1 MTNRDRI
8 NNSSSRSGSLSLV
21 TIILMIIAA
30 LVISTSY
37 YSANSFSVSNGSRI
51 LFLHATTLAKAYA
64 IKAQL
69 NNSLKDIQ
77 IPPRWVKRNN
87 ETSQELVG
95 TQTKRASYTTTLT
108 GIQDKGVSPN
118 RLLIDDPVPSSSSVL
133 ALMKSALNSSN
144 YNIHSSSIPNPLNNT
159 KSSSSSSSSTSS
171 STQTSSRIVKR
182 ELLSQTQ
189 LSKMIFHKEES
200 MPTEKGPRIAL
211 IKPSFT
217 AAAYANGFYKFYKIY
232 NSIPV
237 GKNVTTD
244 LYLLSVPVNASSYPS
259 LPYVF
264 SMLKLLNDIR
274 TVSPDSNITI
284 YDDVAADNGFM
295 FARNGSNAFDLL
307 ILGHQEYVTQKEYN
321 NLKRF
326 VANGGTILILDGNV
340 FYAEVKYDPMKETVS
355 LVKGHYWAFNGR
367 SAWKSVAERW
377 KNETSQWVG
386 SNYLC
391 FQCVRSF
398 QNDPFGYKPHE
409 EQYLDNPHDVVL
421 FNYNASISKT
431 YFPVASTSESQG
443 QVANKPII
451 ATYELN
457 YKKGRVI
464 TLGIY
469 SDDVVNN
476 NKFDNYFEKLLL
488 KQGITDI
495 TD

>member
-1 MTNRDRI
+1 
-8 NNSSSRSGSLSLV
+8 V
-21 TIILMIIAA
+21 TIIFIIIAA
-30 LVISTSY
+30 LVLSTSHD
-37 YSANSFSVSNGSRI
+37 SANSFSVGNGSQI
-51 LFLHATTLAKAYA
+51 LSLHTTTLAKVYA
-64 IKAQL
+64 IKAEL
-69 NNSLKDIQ
+69 NNSVKELQ
-77 IPPRWVKRNN
+77 ITPRSVKRNN
-87 ETSQELVG
+87 ETSQESVG
-95 TQTKRASYTTTLT
+95 TQTKRANYSTILT
-108 GIQDKGVSPN
+108 GIQDKGISLN
-118 RLLIDDPVPSSSSVL
+118 GLLINDSVPSSSSL
-133 ALMKSALNSSN
+133 FALMKSTLNNSN
-144 YNIHSSSIPNPLNNT
+144 YNSHGSISLPNPLNYT
-159 KSSSSSSSSTSS
+159 KSSSSSS
-171 STQTSSRIVKR
+171 TQTSNRIVKR
-182 ELLSQTQ
+182 DLMSQTQ
-189 LSKMIFHKEES
+189 STNEIFHKQES
-200 MPTEKGPRIAL
+200 VLTEKGPRIAL

-244 LYLLSVPVNASSYPS
+244 LNLLSVPVNASSYPS

-274 TVSPDSNITI
+274 AVSPDSNITI
-284 YDDVAADNGFM
+284 YDDAAADNSFM
-295 FARNGSNAFDLL
+295 FAKNGSNAFDLL
-307 ILGHQEYVTQKEYN
+307 ILGHQEYVTQKEYD

-340 FYAEVKYDPMKETVS
+340 FYAEVKYEPMKETVS

-367 SAWKSVAERW
+367 TAWKSVAERW

-421 FNYNASISKT
+421 FNYNASIPKT
-431 YFPVASTSESQG
+431 YFPVASTSTSQG
-443 QVANKPII
+443 QVTTKPII

-469 SDDVVNN
+469 SDDLVNN

-488 KQGITDI
+488 KQGIIDI